1 MDVLPL
7 KTLALDY
14 GTRRIGVAVNYG
26 TLVEPLEVV
35 GNKAGAEA
43 LQGVVT
49 PGALARI
56 KTLCKEHG
64 AQQLVIG
71 VSENQMAEITQ
82 RFIELVKAEC
92 QLPVL
97 PWDETLSSVVVKSR
111 LKEAR
116 MSQRQPH
123 AAIDHYAAATILED
137 WLESQ

>member
-1 MDVLPL
+1 MDALPP

-26 TLVEPLEVV
+26 TLVEPLEIV
-35 GNKAGAEA
+35 GNRAGAEA

-49 PGALARI
+49 TGALARI
-56 KTLCKEHG
+56 KTLCKEHQV
-64 AQQLVIG
+64 QQLVIG
-71 VSENQMAEITQ
+71 VSENHMAEMTHA
-82 RFIELVKAEC
+82 FIQLVQAEC
-92 QLPVL
+92 QLPVV
-97 PWDETLSSVVVKSR
+97 PWDETLSSVVVQSR

>member
-1 MDVLPL
+1 MDALPP

-43 LQGVVT
+43 LEGVVT

-56 KTLCKEHG
+56 KTLCKEHA

-71 VSENQMAEITQ
+71 VSENQMAEMTQ
-82 RFIELVKAEC
+82 KFIELVQAEC